1 MKVSFTSLEEAWNL
15 KPKMNTRSGADVQV
29 DNVRRRGH
37 NRSGGNEDRHIKNK
51 RWNDYLQNIH
61 SDEDTTIRRHQKN
74 YKYKQSHND
83 LDSDNDSNQ
92 SYDDID
98 NLSDNSDSISESE
111 IDMRIYGSGSG
122 RQMPQRNY
130 NPTIPPSIP
139 KRSIPNRSSIEHFET
154 NNSECSGH
162 LQHFIDCPQCNKMI
176 RERIE
181 AFMNLEK
188 KDAKMMNV
196 MRHKIT
202 SSTGGGDPSYYPKID
217 QGQLYINP
225 GTASPVKIRKNYEN
239 GEEGEENEEEEMEM
253 KEHFGM
259 GGNRSGGKWW
269 NYIGEIF
276 LLVFIGILFIYLID
290 MFINIGMKWKK

>member
-15 KPKMNTRSGADVQV
+15 KPKMNTHSGADVQV
-29 DNVRRRGH
+29 DNVRG
-37 NRSGGNEDRHIKNK
+37 RSRNKSIYENKNDDRHIKNK

-61 SDEDTTIRRHQKN
+61 SDEDKTIRRHKKN
-74 YKYKQSHND
+74 YEYRQSHND
-83 LDSDNDSNQ
+83 LDSDNESNQ

-98 NLSDNSDSISESE
+98 LSSDNSDSMSESSE
-111 IDMRIYGSGSG
+111 IDMRIYGTS

-130 NPTIPPSIP
+130 NPNMPPSIP
-139 KRSIPNRSSIEHFET
+139 KKQNIEHFET
-154 NNSECSGH
+154 NNSECAGH

-188 KDAKMMNV
+188 KDAKMMNA
-196 MRHKIT
+196 MRK
-202 SSTGGGDPSYYPKID
+202 SVRSAGGDPSFYPKID

-225 GTASPVKIRKNYEN
+225 GTASPVKIQENYEN
-239 GEEGEENEEEEMEM
+239 GEEEEENEEEETRTN
-253 KEHFGM
+253 EHFGNR
-259 GGNRSGGKWW
+259 GNKWW

-276 LLVFIGILFIYLID
+276 LLVFIGILFIYMID
-290 MFINIGMKWKK
+290 LFVNIGMKWKK